1 MRPTDGRESS
11 EVSHW
16 APGAALQ
23 ELYGLICCSIS
34 FVVLGEMGVLESSD
48 LFPFKWLMLRVF
60 AAQIG
65 LLFGLKLGTWPLH
78 VLFII
83 IAVQL
88 LFYRFFEWGIC
99 RFWKVKLI
107 DRIVWSLGTFLM
119 LSYVKY
125 IFFFWVNLD
134 IISHI
139 QRSCKTRSV
148 SVYFVHFTRIILI
161 SSMGLTYNLVQFT
174 PLCVPIML
182 TGCSKFNW

>member
-65 LLFGLKLGTWPLH
+65 LVFGLKLGTWPLH

-83 IAVQL
+83 IAVKL
-88 LFYRFFEWGIC
+88 LFYRYFLSGVFVE
-99 RFWKVKLI
+99 VKLI
-107 DRIVWSLGTFLM
+107 DRILWSLSTFLM

-125 IFFFWVNLD
+125 IYFFWMNLD
-134 IISHI
+134 TISHI

-148 SVYFVHFTRIILI
+148 SVYSIHFTRIILI

-174 PLCVPIML
+174 PLCVSIIL
-182 TGCSKFNW
+182 TGCSKLNW